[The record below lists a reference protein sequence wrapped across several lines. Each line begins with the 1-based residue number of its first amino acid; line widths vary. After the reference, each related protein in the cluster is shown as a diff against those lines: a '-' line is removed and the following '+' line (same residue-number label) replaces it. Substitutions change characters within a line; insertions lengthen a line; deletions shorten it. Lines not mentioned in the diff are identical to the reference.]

1 MQVWWVR
8 LVVRLWGVLSLLFCL
23 LAWSHPAAAEPRYAL
38 VIGNGNYGSSFSK
51 LPNPPNDARL
61 VSKAL
66 KSAGFE
72 VMTVLDADQKQMKR
86 AFSDFGN
93 KLSAAG
99 ADAVGLFYYAGHGVQ
114 VDGANYLIP
123 TGANIESAAD
133 VDMEAVN
140 ADWVLQQMEFAG
152 NRMNIIIL
160 DACRNNPLPA
170 GKRSADKG
178 LARMDA
184 PKGSFLAYSTAPGA
198 TAVDGKGSNS
208 PYSAALA
215 KAIENDR
222 VPLEQLF
229 RQVRVDVM
237 AATGEDQVPWDA
249 SSLTGEF
256 YFKRPDGSAPGGS
269 TSAQQTAA
277 AAPAPASQPAAQGA
291 STSRSPEPAIAPGKA
306 FRDCPDCPELVSI
319 PAGSFTMGSPANDE
333 AGRSPEKPQVK
344 VTIARPFALMTTEVT
359 RDQYAAFVKD
369 TQREPDKGCYLP
381 DGGDGKY
388 DDKADFLHPGIKQ
401 EGNHPV
407 VCVSWSDAHDYAEWL
422 SAKTGKRY
430 RLPSEAERDYA
441 ARGAKK
447 TTWIWGEDSASAN
460 GCKIANVF
468 DKAGKAKYPI
478 NDDLLPCSDNF
489 AETGPVDAFPANG
502 FGLKGMIGNVW
513 EWVEDCYHET
523 YQGAPTDGSAWEED
537 SCEKRVL
544 RGSSYID
551 NVWDSR
557 FASRDMMAAGDRNTN
572 VGFRLARDF

>member
-1 MQVWWVR
+1 MRFSSDVDGTITGIRFYKGSLNTGTHVGH
-8 LVVRLWGVLSLLFCL
+8 LWTAGGQL
-23 LAWSHPAAAEPRYAL
+23 LATATFQNETASGWQQVDLSSAVAIAANTTYVVSYYAPVGRYSANGGYFGSPTTNGPL
-38 VIGNGNYGSSFSK
+38 TAPSSGATGGNGVYRYGGGGGFPNQTYNSTNYWVDVVMRTTITDTV
-51 LPNPPNDARL
+51 PP
-61 VSKAL
+61 
-66 KSAGFE
+66 
-72 VMTVLDADQKQMKR
+72 
-86 AFSDFGN
+86 
-93 KLSAAG
+93 
-99 ADAVGLFYYAGHGVQ
+99 AV
-114 VDGANYLIP
+114 
-123 TGANIESAAD
+123 
-133 VDMEAVN
+133 VN
-140 ADWVLQQMEFAG
+140 
-152 NRMNIIIL
+152 
-160 DACRNNPLPA
+160 
-170 GKRSADKG
+170 RS
-178 LARMDA
+178 
-184 PKGSFLAYSTAPGA
+184 PAPGA

-468 DKAGKAKYPI
+468 DKDGKAKYPI

-489 AETGPVDAFPANG
+489 AETGPVNAFPANG